1 MSCCAATCGIT
12 VHSVLAARTLLH
24 IAVVVVVVVV
34 VVESDGCIPGTVNVC
49 L

>member
-24 IAVVVVVVVV
+24 TVVVVVVVV